1 MYGKLSHDVIYFNDL
16 HNYSKSQKKIYGSYF
31 DRQKFVIETYFFLYA
46 FNVLIIF
53 EKYGNFNLELQV
65 KFIYC
70 EKATKN

>member
-16 HNYSKSQKKIYGSYF
+16 YNYSEYQKKIYASYF
-31 DRQKFVIETYFFLYA
+31 DRLKFVIETYVLYTHYI
-46 FNVLIIF
+46 LIIF